1 MPFLHRAVLIRAA
14 AAALALGAA
23 LAVQT
28 SAGQALAR
36 RGAEQADRDARAC
49 TAAAAALAELDG
61 PAAGHHGRPS
71 ARPDTPGGRCGRTD
85 RQTR

>member
-23 LAVQT
+23 LGVQT

-36 RGAEQADRDARAC
+36 RGAEQAARDARAC
-49 TAAAAALAELDG
+49 LAAAAALAELGG
-61 PAAGHHGRPS
+61 PAAGPDGRP
-71 ARPDTPGGRCGRTD
+71 AAAADTPAGRCGRTD